1 MIDYYLRDK
10 SLNTEN
16 KINECLTYYEGLDM
30 SYETI
35 YDKYDRIKSKKP
47 VIHRLDDNIF
57 FKGGRLKKIDTKFMK
72 ECLLESLKRL
82 VDTMMTRDINDRDS
96 ELNSDISTYMNGS
109 KFKANHFY
117 NYPDIYED
125 DLPDKLYQ
133 REELRRHI
141 IPPESGDIKD
151 KCDSKYFEL
160 SPHQLFLKNLISPN
174 THYYGLL
181 IFHGVGVGK
190 SCSGV
195 SIAENFRDIYGKEEN
210 KIIILASQNIRI
222 GWKSTIFNPTKGDNQ
237 CTGNSYYHDDTDNE
251 DVDIDDKYA
260 KKQVKK
266 YYELFG
272 YAAFAN
278 SVKKMLAFGTK
289 HLSSEEAIFN
299 LKIKLIKDKFSNR
312 VLIIDEVHNIRSDEK
327 SIEDRDTIQYIE
339 MVIKYSDKLRL
350 ILLTANPMY
359 NINTEIVWILNML
372 LMNDNRNTVSEKDL
386 FNKNGDIINIDKLN
400 EISRGYVSYLRGENP
415 VSFPVRL
422 YPTHNKEKIIK
433 HNVPGRDNRPALDVF
448 GKTISEENQLSFLEL
463 YGSKLMGRQGT
474 IYTKEVSKYEGLDSL
489 QIDIENKLLQLSNI
503 VFPGES
509 EDCNDLYGENGLMNT
524 MNINKNV
531 YSYKDDK
538 YGDFFRRDLIGD
550 YSAKIA
556 DILDTIEKSDGIC
569 FIYSNW
575 IKSGLVPLVL
585 ALEQNGYTNV
595 SGKEILKNSKKE
607 NKISYEGKFIDE
619 YEDKKDF
626 IPANYLVIS
635 GSDLKSNN
643 LEEELKILTSD
654 ENQNGQKIKVVV
666 GSSVAAEGLD
676 FKNIRS
682 IHILEP
688 WHNINKLEQVI
699 GRGIRNC
706 SHKKLA
712 SEFRNVTIYLHT
724 SVTGDKEKES
734 IDTYLYRY
742 SESKAKQI
750 GEIEN
755 ILKKNSIDKYFFQNG
770 NMYGKQ
776 DIDDIIVK
784 PAYRESKSYK
794 HDRSDK
800 KYSRVCSFSEICNYM
815 EDDVPNTGYKIPD
828 HNKYDTYQIRYS
840 ASIIEIYKKRIHNL
854 FSKSVC
860 YTFDEIT
867 KNFNEYKDNYSDIL
881 NHAIKEMIS
890 DKYLLHNYNG
900 DKGYLIRCDKFYLFQ
915 PYYNNDI
922 LLPTYYRINSGNT
935 TKINYEF
942 LERDKSKNRFLT
954 EKHEFTRERILESYQ
969 NLINFKYSKLPNK
982 YKPLDVGPGH
992 EERIFDMLSVTNSI
1006 TLAYRFDR
1014 LDIDDKLVLC
1024 TTILTALIY
1033 GDIYSEIDQ
1042 NIIDDLIVVI
1052 EKLFIYYDGTKF
1064 YYRGIYEEKE
1074 KDFLVGFFLFNNDDK
1089 KPIFYNYHERT
1100 IEPYNK
1106 VDEIDIVRMIKK
1118 YQSDKILSPKG
1129 SWGFTTY
1136 YKRIKYSDPIFTHN
1150 GIVLKVIKSTDK
1162 LKKNYVYPNGPGIVI
1177 QDQGA
1182 SGEWNSQL
1190 TLEFIKSE
1198 YPERYGS
1205 LSTTDKTFMEQCGEK
1220 GRKKDGSKRYLV
1232 CFIECLLRENGNLLQ
1247 NDLIFVKYY

>member
-16 KINECLTYYEGLDM
+16 KINECLDHYKEEDM

-35 YDKYDRIKSKKP
+35 YDEYDRITSKKP
-47 VIHRLDDNIF
+47 VLHRLDDNIF
-57 FKGGRLKKIDTKFMK
+57 FKSGRLKKIDTKFMK

-82 VDTMMTRDINDRDS
+82 VDEKTRIDINDSNS

-109 KFKANHFY
+109 KFKENHFY

-237 CTGNSYYHDDTDNE
+237 CTGNSYYHDDID
-251 DVDIDDKYA
+251 DIDIDIDDKYA

-272 YAAFAN
+272 YASFAN
-278 SVKKMLAFGTK
+278 SVKKMLTLATK
-289 HLSSEEAIFN
+289 HLSDEEEIFN

-372 LMNDNRNTVSEKDL
+372 LMNDNRNTVSEKKL
-386 FNKNGDIINIDKLN
+386 FNKNGDIDEELFNY
-400 EISRGYVSYLRGENP
+400 ISRGYVSYLRGENP

-422 YPTHNKEKIIK
+422 YPTHNKEKIIG
-433 HNVPGRDNRPALDVF
+433 PDNRPSLDLF
-448 GKTISEENQLSFLEL
+448 GKTISEENKLSFLEL
-463 YGSKLMGRQGT
+463 YGSKLIGRQAT

-509 EDCNDLYGENGLMNT
+509 DECNDLYGENGLMNT
-524 MNINKNV
+524 MNINKNI

-538 YGDFFRRDLIGD
+538 YKFFHKDLIGE
-550 YSAKIA
+550 YSAKIK
-556 DILDTIEKSDGIC
+556 DILDTIEKSDGIV

-585 ALEQNGYTNV
+585 SLEQNGYTNV
-595 SGKEILKNSKKE
+595 SGKEILKNSKQE
-607 NKISYEGKFIDE
+607 NKISYEGKFLDE

-654 ENQNGQKIKVVV
+654 ENNNAQKIKVVV

-706 SHKKLA
+706 SHKKLK
-712 SEFRNVTIYLHT
+712 SEDRNVTIYLHT
-724 SVTGDKEKES
+724 SVTGDKES

-755 ILKKNSIDKYFFQNG
+755 ILKKNSIDKYFFKNG
-770 NMYGKQ
+770 NIYGER
-776 DIDDIIVK
+776 DIDDITVK
-784 PAYRESKSYK
+784 PSYRKTKSYK

-815 EDDVPNTGYKIPD
+815 EDDVPNTVYKIPD
-828 HNKYDTYQIRYS
+828 HNKDDTYQIRYS

-1064 YYRGIYEEKE
+1064 YYREIYEEKE

-1136 YKRIKYSDPIFTHN
+1136 YKRIKYSDPTFTHN